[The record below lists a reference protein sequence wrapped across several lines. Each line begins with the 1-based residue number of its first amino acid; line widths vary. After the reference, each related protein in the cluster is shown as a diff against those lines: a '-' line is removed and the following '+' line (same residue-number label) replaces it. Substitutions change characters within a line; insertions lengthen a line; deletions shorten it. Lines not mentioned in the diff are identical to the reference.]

1 MTVARSKMLE
11 ACAPTGWRRPAAAFI
26 VFGALTAA
34 LMLLNIGIGSIAF
47 SPSDILRTVFAPEQD
62 ATMSA
67 IIWKI
72 RIPRS
77 IAAVLGGAYL
87 AVSGLLLQVYFR
99 NPIVGPFILGI
110 SSGATVM
117 VSFVMLTSLT
127 VGMTVVSPFM
137 TTLAAFVGAY
147 GVMMVVVAVAYR
159 VKSGIT
165 LLIIGLMMGYLCH
178 AVTAVLTAL
187 AEKEKIKGF
196 ILWELGSFSGFKWNE
211 ISVLVL
217 FGGIVLLLIYLL
229 SKPLNAFLLGET
241 YAASMGVNIRRFRIL
256 ILLCACALAGMI
268 TAVAGPVAF
277 VGLAVPH
284 MARLVF
290 QTSDNR
296 ILIPGACL
304 VGALVSSLCD
314 FIARMLLSPVE
325 LPLSAITAFF
335 GAPIVIGLLMKRRV
349 QL

>member
-1 MTVARSKMLE
+1 MW
-11 ACAPTGWRRPAAAFI
+11 GF
-26 VFGALTAA
+26 ALLSGAA
-34 LMLLNIGIGSIAF
+34 LFLMIINIGIGSVSF
-47 SPSDILRTVFAPEQD
+47 SPAQIWSVIMDPD
-62 ATMSA
+62 AGDTMST

-72 RIPRS
+72 RIPRAL
-77 IAAVLGGAYL
+77 AAVMGGALL

-117 VSFVMLTSLT
+117 VSIVMLTTLT
-127 VGMTVVSPFM
+127 VGMTVLSPFM

-147 GVMMVVVAVAYR
+147 GVMTIVVAVASR
-159 VKSGIT
+159 VKNGIT
-165 LLIIGLMMGYLCH
+165 LLIVGLMMGYLCH
-178 AVTAVLTAL
+178 SVTSILTAL

-196 ILWELGSFSGFKWNE
+196 VLWQLGSFSGFKWSE
-211 ISVLVL
+211 IGIL
-217 FGGIVLLLIYLL
+217 FIVGGLILLLIYLL

-268 TAVAGPVAF
+268 TSMAGPVAF

-284 MARLVF
+284 MARLIF
-290 QTSDNR
+290 KTSDNR
-296 ILIPGACL
+296 ILVPGACL
-304 VGALVSSLCD
+304 VGAVITSLCD
-314 FIARMLLSPVE
+314 LIARMVLSPVE

-335 GAPIVIGLLMKRRV
+335 GAPIVIGLLLRRSV
-349 QL
+349 KM